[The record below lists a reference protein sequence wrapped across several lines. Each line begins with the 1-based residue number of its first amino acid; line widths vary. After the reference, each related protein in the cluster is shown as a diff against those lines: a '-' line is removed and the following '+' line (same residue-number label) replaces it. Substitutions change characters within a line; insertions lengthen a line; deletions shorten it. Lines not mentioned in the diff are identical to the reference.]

1 MKPRPAPPAPS
12 ARIDDTRDDPPTGE
26 TFAAEDVQQPRAES
40 AFAFRSFLASVLVA
54 VVPVVVA
61 TARAIGRGW
70 VPLGDDALFAIR
82 SFDVFGHSIPLLGTW
97 TSASSS
103 YGTNLNN
110 PGPLLFDWLAAP
122 AHLLGSSTGTAVGVM
137 LLNVGSLVGI
147 AVFAHRR
154 GGSLFG
160 MVAMLVSAALC
171 WAMGSE
177 SLFEPQQPLSLLFPF
192 LLFVILVWS
201 TTCGDLVALPLAAG
215 VGSLVVQTYL
225 PYSLLV
231 PALGLWAL
239 VGLVLTLNRQRRHDR
254 DAWPGLR
261 RRALRT
267 GAVTGVVVVVAWA
280 QPLIQQFT
288 SSSQGNLTLLA
299 RGATS
304 GHGKTIGYRVGMQF
318 FASVVSLPPWWFRP
332 SFSKTFFP
340 LSGWRP
346 PSMASA
352 AVSLGALTALLGW
365 CAWDARHRQDR
376 ASSRAILTAGVALA
390 AGLVTVA
397 QVGRQPTAAIAIFIP
412 HELRFLWPIG
422 VFVLLAIAVT
432 FVRRFQR
439 ADGPPVLVVGVVGLA
454 AVVFA
459 SLSMPTANVA
469 PDAPN
474 SQEWAIPAER
484 QLARDLGS
492 LKGQGPLLVDDLFQ
506 HAFADP
512 YGPAVLAELQRR
524 DVPFVVQDATLVSQL
539 GPERR
544 FTGQNAKASL
554 LLRTGDAAL
563 TTPPGARRVALNQGL
578 GARERRELS
587 VLIQQIGEYIH
598 RVGIHLDAR
607 GADALRRGALPGV
620 THQAG
625 GLGPGLDPEP
635 LFVSRDL
642 LTLVRQHDLSLDGAW
657 EQRFAR
663 YASLQD
669 RSDRETVALF
679 VAPRRREAGPVSQA
693 SRG

>member
-1 MKPRPAPPAPS
+1 LKPRPVRATAS
-12 ARIDDTRDDPPTGE
+12 ARIDDTRDDPPTGAIS
-26 TFAAEDVQQPRAES
+26 AAEDDQPSRAES
-40 AFAFRSFLASVLVA
+40 TFVFRSFLASVLVA

-70 VPLGDDALFAIR
+70 VPIGDDALFAIR

-97 TSASSS
+97 TSASST
-103 YGTNLNN
+103 YGTNFNN
-110 PGPLLFDWLAAP
+110 PGPLLFDWLAGP
-122 AHLLGSSTGTAVGVM
+122 AHLFGSSTGTAVGVL

-160 MVAMLVSAALC
+160 MVAMLGAAALC

-177 SLFEPQQPLSLLFPF
+177 SLFEPWQPLSLLFPF

-225 PYSLLV
+225 TYSLLV
-231 PALGLWAL
+231 PALGLWAV
-239 VGLVLTLNRQRRHDR
+239 VGLVLTLNHQRRHRQDR
-254 DAWPGLR
+254 WPDLR

-267 GAVTGVVVVVAWA
+267 GAVAGLVVVVAWA

-304 GHGKTIGYRVGMQF
+304 AHAKTIGYRVGLQF

-340 LSGWRP
+340 LSGWLP
-346 PSMASA
+346 PSTASA

-365 CAWDARHRQDR
+365 CAWDARRRHDR
-376 ASSRAILTAGVALA
+376 ASSHAILTAGVALV

-397 QVGRQPTAAIAIFIP
+397 QVGRQPTALIAIFIP
-412 HELRFLWPIG
+412 HALRFLWPLG
-422 VFVLLAIAVT
+422 VFVFLAIAAT
-432 FVRRFQR
+432 LVRRFQR
-439 ADGPPVLVVGVVGLA
+439 ADGPPVLLVGAVGLA
-454 AVVFA
+454 VVVFA
-459 SLSMPTANVA
+459 SLSLPTANIA

-474 SQEWAIPAER
+474 SQEWAIPGER

-492 LKGQGPLLVDDLFQ
+492 LNGQGPLLVDDLFQ

-524 DVPFVVQDATLVSQL
+524 GVPFVVDDATLVHQL
-539 GPERR
+539 GPERQ
-544 FTGQNAKASL
+544 FTGRNAKASL

-563 TTPPGARRVALNQGL
+563 TTPSGSRRVALNQGL
-578 GARERRELS
+578 RARERRELS
-587 VLIQQIGEYIH
+587 ALIQQIGEYIH
-598 RVGIHLDAR
+598 RAGIHLDGR
-607 GADALRRGALPGV
+607 GADALRRGELPGV
-620 THQAG
+620 TRQAG
-625 GLGPGLDPEP
+625 GLGPGLDPAP

-642 LTLVRQHDLSLDGAW
+642 LTLVHQHDLSLDRAW
-657 EQRFAR
+657 GQRFAR
-663 YASLQD
+663 YATLQD

-679 VAPRRREAGPVSQA
+679 VAPRRRAAGPASQA